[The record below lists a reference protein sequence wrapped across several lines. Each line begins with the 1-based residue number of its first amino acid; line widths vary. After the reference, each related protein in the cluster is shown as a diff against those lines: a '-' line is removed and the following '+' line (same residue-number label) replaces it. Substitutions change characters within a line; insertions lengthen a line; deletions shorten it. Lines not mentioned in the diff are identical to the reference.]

1 MRISSLRSFL
11 QSLCC
16 NSPWQY
22 ATFWKLKYQPEM
34 VLTWEDGF
42 CDVTKQRDSVVPMQ
56 DFYFD
61 SSDDV
66 LCSNFNSR
74 LLDGSLGECPI
85 GLSVAEMSSAS
96 HVFGKGVVG
105 VAAFTGVPRWIY
117 SDNIVADVF
126 DSVFSAEYPDEWLLQ
141 FVAGIKTILLLPV
154 IPHGVLQL
162 GSVETV
168 AEDAVLVSFV
178 RQNFD
183 SYKRC
188 ERDDAVSPL
197 QKFSL
202 MPTDLENLEESS
214 IITTNNRNED
224 QKTIHSN
231 GSEACNIFV
240 ADQMVVPAFIVQD
253 LCNPFIAG
261 LANSYGNPI
270 DKESGLQS
278 LGRLTCEDD
287 KSEVSESVLFK
298 PYSLN
303 EKVRPFPL
311 CDNFQWMKHGEFV
324 NDLGDFYFEEGSI
337 EPNSISND
345 FVYDSETGG
354 TLLSISNEYEMQ
366 KAFGPAVVGYCD
378 HIYDPPISGHDAL
391 WSSTNDRDLTYWMDL
406 FESAASIQKD
416 DEMEYLVEIVAA
428 DAYSSTD
435 DNSPNQPNPATALKM
450 SPGKVFTSSPTM
462 CNKLN
467 RNASGEGNTA
477 SFSFFTSAFV
487 DTGVNTKSGVSP
499 SASSSGSTM
508 TALIDKQQLRKVN
521 RFVNQRK
528 GSRLSSTHK
537 RNLCTAN
544 NQRPRPR
551 DRQLIQDR
559 IKELRDLVP
568 NSDKCSIDGLLD
580 KTIKHM
586 LFLKDVTNQADKLR
600 HQVLKEATNPN
611 TTITSEVNPVH
622 QNGTS
627 WAVELGNEHNQCP
640 IIVKD
645 LDNPGEMLIEMLC
658 TDHGRFLEIADV
670 IQRLQLTILKAV
682 MEKCSEN
689 SWAHFIVEATGSF
702 QRLDIFW
709 PLMKLMQHPV
719 PIGNRTNV

>member
-1 MRISSLRSFL
+1 M
-11 QSLCC
+11 
-16 NSPWQY
+16 
-22 ATFWKLKYQPEM
+22 
-34 VLTWEDGF
+34 
-42 CDVTKQRDSVVPMQ
+42 VPME

-66 LCSNFNSR
+66 PYSNFNSR
-74 LLDGSLGECPI
+74 LHDGSLGEYPI
-85 GLSVAEMSSAS
+85 GLAVAEMSGAS
-96 HVFGKGVVG
+96 HAFGNGVVG
-105 VAAFTGVPRWIY
+105 VAAFTGIPRWIY
-117 SDNIVADVF
+117 SDNITTDVF
-126 DSVFSAEYPDEWLLQ
+126 DSVFAAEDPDEWLLQ

-168 AEDAVLVSFV
+168 AEDSVLTSFV
-178 RQNFD
+178 KQNFD

-188 ERDDAVSPL
+188 DRYDAVSPI

-202 MPTDLENLEESS
+202 MSTDLENLEEPS
-214 IITTNNRNED
+214 IITMNNRNED
-224 QKTIHSN
+224 QKPICSY
-231 GSEACNIFV
+231 GSEGCNIFF
-240 ADQMVVPAFIVQD
+240 ADQMVPAFMVED

-261 LANSYGNPI
+261 LANSYGNLI

-278 LGRLTCEDD
+278 SDRLTCEDD

-298 PYSLN
+298 PCLN

-324 NDLGDFYFEEGSI
+324 NELGDFHFEEGSI
-337 EPNSISND
+337 EPSSSADD
-345 FVYDSETGG
+345 FVYGCQTRGI
-354 TLLSISNEYEMQ
+354 LSFPSEYELQ
-366 KAFGPAVVGYCD
+366 KAFGPVVVDQSNYICD
-378 HIYDPPISGHDAL
+378 SPVSGHNAL
-391 WSSTNDRDLTYWMDL
+391 WSSINDRDLTYWMDL
-406 FESAASIQKD
+406 SGVKSSASTQKD
-416 DEMEYLVEIVAA
+416 DELEHLVETVVA

-435 DNSPNQPNPATALKM
+435 NSSPNRPSPATTLKT
-450 SPGKVFTSSPTM
+450 SPGKVFASSPKI
-462 CNKLN
+462 CNKLE

-477 SFSFFTSAFV
+477 PFSFFTPAFI
-487 DTGVNTKSGVSP
+487 DTGINTEPGLSP
-499 SASSSGSTM
+499 SASSNESTM
-508 TALIDKQQLRKVN
+508 TALIDKQQQRRKGN
-521 RFVNQRK
+521 HFVNQRK
-528 GSRLSSTHK
+528 GSMLSSTHK
-537 RNLCTAN
+537 TKLCTAT

-586 LFLKDVTNQADKLR
+586 LFLKDVTTRADKLR
-600 HQVLKEATNPN
+600 HQVLKEETNHN
-611 TTITSEVNPVH
+611 TEFTAEVNRVH

-627 WAVELGNEHNQCP
+627 WAVELGNEQHQCP

-645 LDNPGEMLIEMLC
+645 LDNPGQMLIQMLC
-658 TDHGRFLEIADV
+658 ADHARFLEIADV
-670 IQRLQLTILKAV
+670 IQHLQLNILKAV
-682 MEKCSEN
+682 MEECSEN

-709 PLMKLMQHPV
+709 PLMKLLQHPLPMV
-719 PIGNRTNV
+719 NKTNI